1 MSLQDSIE
9 ARFLILLFPGLLLG
23 PQCYLTPVSTNQF
36 QCTAGPNSNLLNL
49 VEALSSW
56 QRLPGGAA
64 ASPTELGSLVLW
76 ENGLMDGARR
86 QHSHIPLPSEKTMEK
101 QKQNQVGST
110 MLSSVGHTAQQEETE
125 PITQGASLRFLLKSK
140 HMFCA
145 SLGFT
150 KVGQALNEPWSWVTQ
165 IMVNGIFRMHMV
177 IL

>member
-9 ARFLILLFPGLLLG
+9 ARSLILLFLGLLLG

-36 QCTAGPNSNLLNL
+36 QCTAGPNSNPLNL

-56 QRLPGGAA
+56 QRRPGGAA

-76 ENGLMDGARR
+76 ENGLMDGVRR
-86 QHSHIPLPSEKTMEK
+86 QHSHISLPSEKTMEK
-101 QKQNQVGST
+101 QNQKQVT
-110 MLSSVGHTAQQEETE
+110 PWYWALLDTPAQQEETE
-125 PITQGASLRFLLKSK
+125 PITQGASLRLLLRSK

-165 IMVNGIFRMHMV
+165 IMVNGIFRMHKV
-177 IL
+177 IF